1 MVTVRAARIVLLR
14 VADALEAGL
23 LDDLVAGLED
33 VSRAVALVERV
44 SDQVDQAMPVL
55 DSATPTLALMNSTL
69 AQLEVTLA
77 QLQSMPGVR
86 MAKRLVG
93 RPTSARRPA
102 RARGR
107 RAPNGSSERPRG
119 RAPTGPTSA
128 SHHIAHR
135 TCDQNAEVRATGP
148 DLSRPARDVRTDPGA
163 GGV

>member
-1 MVTVRAARIVLLR
+1 MDALVTVAAAALTPASLARDLLEDLAGRGREQTERLAAAAGDLLEETVVTVRAARIVLLR

-23 LDDLVAGLED
+23 LDDLVAGMED

-93 RPTSARRPA
+93 RPVQR
-102 RARGR
+102 
-107 RAPNGSSERPRG
+107 E
-119 RAPTGPTSA
+119 A
-128 SHHIAHR
+128 SL
-135 TCDQNAEVRATGP
+135 E
-148 DLSRPARDVRTDPGA
+148 LEGA
-163 GGV
+163 GADRLF

>member
-1 MVTVRAARIVLLR
+1 MDALATLAAAALTPASVAKDLVGLGRRHTGRLVVTAGDLVEETVVTARAARIVLLR

-23 LDDLVAGLED
+23 LDDLVAGMED

-44 SDQVDQAMPVL
+44 SGQVDQALPVL

-93 RPTSARRPA
+93 RPGQRGATLELEPA
-102 RARGR
+102 A
-107 RAPNGSSERPRG
+107 A
-119 RAPTGPTSA
+119 
-128 SHHIAHR
+128 
-135 TCDQNAEVRATGP
+135 DQ
-148 DLSRPARDVRTDPGA
+148 LF
-163 GGV
+163 